1 MTCVFVQILCHI
13 NCYKLYIFYYFCAM
27 KNSNYIVHISGVV
40 AMIFWGMSFIWST
53 QVFDYLNPTT
63 TIFFR
68 LIISMIFLGTLLFIF
83 KLNEKVERK
92 DLKLFALA
100 ALFEPFLYFIFES
113 YGLLNSAPVVSSA
126 IIATIPLFTP
136 IAAFF
141 FLKERLTPWNIAGF
155 IISFFG
161 VIFMLLNKNLE
172 LTVSVKGVVF
182 LFSAVIVAVAYSISL
197 RKLTMLYKPLT
208 ITFVQ
213 NIIGMIYFIPMFFI
227 MEKVTPSQIAEVG
240 RYILPLLSLGVF
252 ASSVAYTL
260 WAYAFSKLGAAK
272 ANIYSN
278 LIPVFTAIFSCI
290 IIGESITLQKVL
302 GILLVIGGLILSQL
316 KFNKK

>member
-1 MTCVFVQILCHI
+1 
-13 NCYKLYIFYYFCAM
+13 M
-27 KNSNYIVHISGVV
+27 KDRKFIVHISGVI
-40 AMIFWGMSFIWST
+40 AMVFWGLSFIWST
-53 QVFDYLNPTT
+53 QVFEYLNPTT

-68 LIISMIFLGTLLFIF
+68 LIISSVFLGTILLVSKPQSLRDTKFGEH
-83 KLNEKVERK
+83 KKN
-92 DLKLFALA
+92 LKLFALA

-113 YGLLNSAPVVSSA
+113 YGLLNAAPVMSSA

-172 LTVSVKGVVF
+172 LTVSAKGVVF
-182 LFSAVIVAVAYSISL
+182 LFSAVMVAVAYSISL
-197 RKLTMLYKPLT
+197 RKLTLLYKPLT

-213 NIIGMIYFIPMFFI
+213 NVIGMIYFIPMVFI
-227 MEKVTPSQIAEVG
+227 MEKVTPSNIMSFNH
-240 RYILPLLSLGVF
+240 YIIPLLSLGVF
-252 ASSVAYTL
+252 ASSISYTL
-260 WAYAFSKLGAAK
+260 WAFAFSKLGAAK

-290 IIGESITLQKVL
+290 IIRESLNIQKIL

-316 KFNKK
+316 KFRNHDNKQN

>member
-1 MTCVFVQILCHI
+1 
-13 NCYKLYIFYYFCAM
+13 M
-27 KNSNYIVHISGVV
+27 KEKKYLVHLSGVV
-40 AMIFWGMSFIWST
+40 AMIFWGLSFIWST
-53 QVFDYLNPTT
+53 QVFNYLNPTT

-68 LIISMIFLGTLLFIF
+68 LIISTIFLGSLLLLFGMF
-83 KLNEKVERK
+83 EKIEKK

-113 YGLLNSAPVVSSA
+113 YGLLNASPVVSSA
-126 IIATIPLFTP
+126 VIATIPLFTP

-141 FLKERLTPWNIAGF
+141 FLNERLTSWNIVGF

-172 LTVSVKGVVF
+172 LTVSLKGVIF

-197 RKLTMLYKPLT
+197 RKLTLLYKPLT

-213 NIIGMIYFIPMFFI
+213 NVIGMIYFIPMVFI
-227 MEKVTPSQIAEVG
+227 MEKSTPSNIMEISH
-240 RYILPLLSLGVF
+240 YIVPLLSLGVF
-252 ASSVAYTL
+252 ASSISYTL
-260 WAYAFSKLGAAK
+260 WAFAFSKLGAAK

-290 IIGESITLQKVL
+290 IIGESLNIQKIL
-302 GILLVIGGLILSQL
+302 GILLVIGGLILSQYY
-316 KFNKK
+316 

>member
-1 MTCVFVQILCHI
+1 MV
-13 NCYKLYIFYYFCAM
+13 
-27 KNSNYIVHISGVV
+27 
-40 AMIFWGMSFIWST
+40 FWGLSFIWST
-53 QVFDYLNPTT
+53 QVFNYLNPTT

-68 LIISMIFLGTLLFIF
+68 LIISCIFLGSLLLIF
-83 KLNEKVERK
+83 RLFEKVNRK
-92 DLKLFALA
+92 DIKLFTLA

-113 YGLLNSAPVVSSA
+113 YGLLNAAPVVSSA

-141 FLKERLTPWNIAGF
+141 FLQERLTPWNIAGF

-172 LTVSVKGVVF
+172 LTVSIKGIAF
-182 LFSAVIVAVAYSISL
+182 LFGAVFVAVAYSISL
-197 RKLTMLYKPLT
+197 RKLTLLYKPLT

-213 NIIGMIYFIPMFFI
+213 NVIGMIYFIPMFFI
-227 MEKVTPSQIAEVG
+227 MEKVSPSNITG
-240 RYILPLLSLGVF
+240 INNYIIPLLSLGIF

-260 WAYAFSKLGAAK
+260 WAYSFSKLGAAK

-290 IIGESITLQKVL
+290 IIGENLNIQKIS
-302 GILLVIGGLILSQL
+302 GIILVIGGLILSQL
-316 KFNKK
+316 KFKKS

>member
-1 MTCVFVQILCHI
+1 
-13 NCYKLYIFYYFCAM
+13 M
-27 KNSNYIVHISGVV
+27 KDRKFIVHISGVI
-40 AMIFWGMSFIWST
+40 AMVFWGLSFIWST
-53 QVFDYLNPTT
+53 QVFKYLNPTT

-68 LIISMIFLGTLLFIF
+68 LIISSVFLGTILLVSKPQSLRDTKFGEH
-83 KLNEKVERK
+83 KKN
-92 DLKLFALA
+92 LKLFALA

-113 YGLLNSAPVVSSA
+113 YGLLNAAPVVSSA

-172 LTVSVKGVVF
+172 LTVSAKGVVF
-182 LFSAVIVAVAYSISL
+182 LFSAVMVAVAYSISL
-197 RKLTMLYKPLT
+197 RKLTLLYKPLT

-213 NIIGMIYFIPMFFI
+213 NVIGMIYFIPMVFI
-227 MEKVTPSQIAEVG
+227 MEKVTPSNIMSFNH
-240 RYILPLLSLGVF
+240 YIIPLLSLGVF
-252 ASSVAYTL
+252 ASSISYTL
-260 WAYAFSKLGAAK
+260 WAFAFSKLGAAK

-290 IIGESITLQKVL
+290 IIGENLNIQKIL

-316 KFNKK
+316 KFRNHDNKQN

>member
-1 MTCVFVQILCHI
+1 
-13 NCYKLYIFYYFCAM
+13 M
-27 KNSNYIVHISGVV
+27 KNNNYLVHLSGVV
-40 AMIFWGMSFIWST
+40 AMVFWGLSFIWST
-53 QVFDYLNPTT
+53 QVFNYLNPTT

-68 LIISMIFLGTLLFIF
+68 LIISCVFLGILLLSLGLF
-83 KLNEKVERK
+83 EKVNKK
-92 DLKLFALA
+92 DFKLFALA

-141 FLKERLTPWNIAGF
+141 ILKEILTPWNIAGF

-161 VIFMLLNKNLE
+161 VIFMLLNKHLE
-172 LTVSVKGVVF
+172 LTVSVKGIAF
-182 LFSAVIVAVAYSISL
+182 LFSAVLVAVAYSISL

-213 NIIGMIYFIPMFFI
+213 NILGMIYFIPMFFI
-227 MEKVTPSQIAEVG
+227 MERVTPSQIAQIG
-240 RYILPLLSLGVF
+240 GYILPLLSLGVF

-260 WAYAFSKLGAAK
+260 WAYTFSRLGAAK

-290 IIGESITLQKVL
+290 IIGENITIQKIL

-316 KFNKK
+316 KFKRK

>member
-1 MTCVFVQILCHI
+1 
-13 NCYKLYIFYYFCAM
+13 M
-27 KNSNYIVHISGVV
+27 KDKKFIVHLSGVI
-40 AMIFWGMSFIWST
+40 AMVFWGLSFIWST
-53 QVFDYLNPTT
+53 QVFKYLNPTT

-68 LIISMIFLGTLLFIF
+68 LIISSVFLGMILLGAEAQRRRGAEAQSCRVAKF
-83 KLNEKVERK
+83 KKN
-92 DLKLFALA
+92 LKLFALA

-113 YGLLNSAPVVSSA
+113 YGLLNAAPVVSSA

-141 FLKERLTPWNIAGF
+141 FLRERLTPWNIAGF

-161 VIFMLLNKNLE
+161 VIFMLVNKNLE
-172 LTVSVKGVVF
+172 LTVSLKGVVF
-182 LFSAVIVAVAYSISL
+182 LFSAVLVAVAYSISL
-197 RKLTMLYKPLT
+197 RKLTLLYKPLT

-213 NIIGMIYFIPMFFI
+213 NVIGMIYFIPMVFI
-227 MEKVTPSQIAEVG
+227 MENVTPSDIMG
-240 RYILPLLSLGVF
+240 ISHYIVPLLSLGVF
-252 ASSVAYTL
+252 ASSISYTL
-260 WAYAFSKLGAAK
+260 WAFAFSKLGAAK

-290 IIGESITLQKVL
+290 IIRESLNTQKIL

-316 KFNKK
+316 KFRNHDNKQN

>member
-1 MTCVFVQILCHI
+1 
-13 NCYKLYIFYYFCAM
+13 M
-27 KNSNYIVHISGVV
+27 KEKKYLVHLSGVV
-40 AMIFWGMSFIWST
+40 AMIFWGLSFIWST
-53 QVFDYLNPTT
+53 QVFNYLNPTT

-68 LIISMIFLGTLLFIF
+68 LIISTIFLGSLLLLFGMF
-83 KLNEKVERK
+83 EKIEKK

-113 YGLLNSAPVVSSA
+113 YGLLNASPVVSSA
-126 IIATIPLFTP
+126 VIATIPLFTP

-141 FLKERLTPWNIAGF
+141 FLNERLTSWNIVGF

-172 LTVSVKGVVF
+172 LTVSLKGVIF

-197 RKLTMLYKPLT
+197 RKLTLLYKPLT

-213 NIIGMIYFIPMFFI
+213 NVIGMIYFIPMFFV
-227 MEKVTPSQIAEVG
+227 MERITPSDIMSIG
-240 RYILPLLSLGVF
+240 NYIVSLLSLGVF

-290 IIGESITLQKVL
+290 IIGENISIQKIL

-316 KFNKK
+316 KSNKI

>member
-1 MTCVFVQILCHI
+1 
-13 NCYKLYIFYYFCAM
+13 M
-27 KNSNYIVHISGVV
+27 KDRKFIVHISGVI
-40 AMIFWGMSFIWST
+40 AMVFWGLSFIWST
-53 QVFDYLNPTT
+53 QVFEYLNPTT

-68 LIISMIFLGTLLFIF
+68 LIISSVFLGTILLVSKSQSLRDTKFGEH
-83 KLNEKVERK
+83 KKN
-92 DLKLFALA
+92 LKLFALA

-113 YGLLNSAPVVSSA
+113 YGLLNAAPVVSSA

-172 LTVSVKGVVF
+172 LTVSVKGVIF

-197 RKLTMLYKPLT
+197 RKLTLLYKPLT

-213 NIIGMIYFIPMFFI
+213 NVIGMIYFIPMVFI
-227 MEKVTPSQIAEVG
+227 MEKSTPSNIMEISH
-240 RYILPLLSLGVF
+240 YIVPLLSLGVF
-252 ASSVAYTL
+252 ASSISYTL
-260 WAYAFSKLGAAK
+260 WAFAFSKLGAAK

-290 IIGESITLQKVL
+290 IIGESLNIQKIL

-316 KFNKK
+316 KFRNHDNKQN

>member
-1 MTCVFVQILCHI
+1 
-13 NCYKLYIFYYFCAM
+13 M
-27 KNSNYIVHISGVV
+27 KERKFLVHLSGVI
-40 AMIFWGMSFIWST
+40 AMVFWGLSFIWST
-53 QVFDYLNPTT
+53 QVFKYLNPTA

-68 LIISMIFLGTLLFIF
+68 LIISCVFLGILLFF
-83 KLNEKVERK
+83 KDAKVKKNKGSEDPREIRIK
-92 DLKLFALA
+92 DNIKLFALA

-113 YGLLNSAPVVSSA
+113 YGLLNAAPVVSSA

-172 LTVSVKGVVF
+172 LTVSAKGILF
-182 LFSAVIVAVAYSISL
+182 LFSAVVVAVAYSISL
-197 RKLTMLYKPLT
+197 RKLTLLYKPLT

-227 MEKVTPSQIAEVG
+227 MEKVTPSNIAEFG
-240 RYILPLLSLGVF
+240 GYIIPLLSLGVF

-290 IIGESITLQKVL
+290 ILGESITTQKIL

-316 KFNKK
+316 KFKKS

>member
-1 MTCVFVQILCHI
+1 MV
-13 NCYKLYIFYYFCAM
+13 
-27 KNSNYIVHISGVV
+27 
-40 AMIFWGMSFIWST
+40 FWGLSFIWST
-53 QVFDYLNPTT
+53 QVFNYLNPTT

-68 LIISMIFLGTLLFIF
+68 LIISCVFLGILLLSLGLF
-83 KLNEKVERK
+83 EKVEKK

-141 FLKERLTPWNIAGF
+141 ILKERLTPWNIAGF
-155 IISFFG
+155 LISFFG
-161 VIFMLLNKNLE
+161 VIFMLLNKDLE

-182 LFSAVIVAVAYSISL
+182 LFGAVLVAVAYSISL

-213 NIIGMIYFIPMFFI
+213 NILGMIYFIPMFFI
-227 MEKVTPSQIAEVG
+227 MGKVTPSQISQIG
-240 RYILPLLSLGVF
+240 GYILPLLSLGVF

-290 IIGESITLQKVL
+290 IIGENITIQKIL
-302 GILLVIGGLILSQL
+302 GILLVVGGLILSQL
-316 KFNKK
+316 KFKKK

>member
-1 MTCVFVQILCHI
+1 
-13 NCYKLYIFYYFCAM
+13 M
-27 KNSNYIVHISGVV
+27 KDKKFIVHISGVI
-40 AMIFWGMSFIWST
+40 AMVFWGLSFIWST
-53 QVFDYLNPTT
+53 QVFEYLNPTT

-68 LIISMIFLGTLLFIF
+68 LIISSVFLGSLLLILRLF
-83 KLNEKVERK
+83 EKVNK
-92 DLKLFALA
+92 NDLKLFALA

-113 YGLLNSAPVVSSA
+113 YGLLNAAPVVSSA

-172 LTVSVKGVVF
+172 LTVSAKGVIF
-182 LFSAVIVAVAYSISL
+182 LFSAVMVAVAYSISL
-197 RKLTMLYKPLT
+197 RKLTLLYKPLT

-213 NIIGMIYFIPMFFI
+213 NIIGGIYFIPMVFI
-227 MEKVTPSQIAEVG
+227 MEKVTPSNIMGVSH
-240 RYILPLLSLGVF
+240 YIVPLLSLGVF
-252 ASSVAYTL
+252 ASSISYTL
-260 WAYAFSKLGAAK
+260 WAFAFSKLGAAK

-290 IIGESITLQKVL
+290 IIRESLNIQKIL

-316 KFNKK
+316 KFRKHDNKQN

>member
-1 MTCVFVQILCHI
+1 
-13 NCYKLYIFYYFCAM
+13 M
-27 KNSNYIVHISGVV
+27 KDKRFIVHISGVI
-40 AMIFWGMSFIWST
+40 AMVFWGLSFIWST
-53 QVFDYLNPTT
+53 QVFEYLNPTT

-68 LIISMIFLGTLLFIF
+68 LIISSVFLGSILFF
-83 KLNEKVERK
+83 KDLKSQRLKVTKFGEHK
-92 DLKLFALA
+92 KNLKLFALA

-182 LFSAVIVAVAYSISL
+182 LFCAVLVAVAYSISL
-197 RKLTMLYKPLT
+197 RKLTLLYKPLT

-213 NIIGMIYFIPMFFI
+213 NVIGMIYFIPMVFI
-227 MEKVTPSQIAEVG
+227 MEKVTPSNIMG
-240 RYILPLLSLGVF
+240 FNHYIIPLLSLGVF
-252 ASSVAYTL
+252 ASSISYTL
-260 WAYAFSKLGAAK
+260 WAFAFSKLGAAK

-290 IIGESITLQKVL
+290 IIGESLNIQKIL

-316 KFNKK
+316 KFRNHDNKQN

>member
-1 MTCVFVQILCHI
+1 
-13 NCYKLYIFYYFCAM
+13 M
-27 KNSNYIVHISGVV
+27 KDKKFIVHFSGII
-40 AMIFWGMSFIWST
+40 AMVFWGLSFIWST
-53 QVFDYLNPTT
+53 QVFKYLNPTT

-68 LIISMIFLGTLLFIF
+68 LIISSVFLGTILLVA
-83 KLNEKVERK
+83 KTQSRK
-92 DLKLFALA
+92 DAESQSRRVAKFKKNLKLFALA

-113 YGLLNSAPVVSSA
+113 YGLLNAAPVVSSA

-141 FLKERLTPWNIAGF
+141 FLKERLTPCNIVGF

-161 VIFMLLNKNLE
+161 VIFMLVNKNLE
-172 LTVSVKGVVF
+172 LTVSFKGVIF
-182 LFSAVIVAVAYSISL
+182 LFSAVMVAVAYSISL
-197 RKLTMLYKPLT
+197 RKLTLLYKPLT

-213 NIIGMIYFIPMFFI
+213 NVIGMIYFIPMVFI
-227 MEKVTPSQIAEVG
+227 MEKVTPSDIMG
-240 RYILPLLSLGVF
+240 ISHYIIPLLSLGVF
-252 ASSVAYTL
+252 ASSVSYTL
-260 WAYAFSKLGAAK
+260 WAFAFSKLGAAK

-290 IIGESITLQKVL
+290 IIRESLNTQKIL

-316 KFNKK
+316 KFRNHDNKQN

>member
-1 MTCVFVQILCHI
+1 MTTQRLGVTVTLFS
-13 NCYKLYIFYYFCAM
+13 YFCVM
-27 KNSNYIVHISGVV
+27 KEKRFIVHLSGVI
-40 AMIFWGMSFIWST
+40 AMVFWGLSFIWST
-53 QVFDYLNPTT
+53 QVFNYLNPTT

-68 LIISMIFLGTLLFIF
+68 LIISTIFLGSLLFIF
-83 KLNEKVERK
+83 RLFEKINVK

-113 YGLLNSAPVVSSA
+113 YGLLNAAPVVSSA

-141 FLKERLTPWNIAGF
+141 FLKERLTSWNIAGF

-172 LTVSVKGVVF
+172 LTVSVKGIVF
-182 LFSAVIVAVAYSISL
+182 LFSAVFVAVAYSISL
-197 RKLTMLYKPLT
+197 RKLTLIYKPLT

-213 NIIGMIYFIPMFFI
+213 NVIGMIYFIPMFFI
-227 MEKVTPSQIAEVG
+227 MEKVSPSNISVISE
-240 RYILPLLSLGVF
+240 YIIPLLSLGIF

-290 IIGESITLQKVL
+290 IIGESITTQKIL

-316 KFNKK
+316 KFSKS

>member
-1 MTCVFVQILCHI
+1 
-13 NCYKLYIFYYFCAM
+13 M
-27 KNSNYIVHISGVV
+27 KDKKFLVHLSGVV
-40 AMIFWGMSFIWST
+40 AMVFWGLSFIWST
-53 QVFDYLNPTT
+53 QVFKYLNPTT

-68 LIISMIFLGTLLFIF
+68 LIISAIFLGCLLLVFGLF
-83 KLNEKVERK
+83 EKVERK
-92 DLKLFALA
+92 DMKLFALA

-141 FLKERLTPWNIAGF
+141 FLKERLTPWNILGF

-172 LTVSVKGVVF
+172 LTVSTKGIVF
-182 LFSAVIVAVAYSISL
+182 LFSAVLVAVAYSISL
-197 RKLTMLYKPLT
+197 RKLTLLYKPLT

-213 NIIGMIYFIPMFFI
+213 NVIGMIYFIPMFFI
-227 MEKVTPSQIAEVG
+227 MEINSPSNMIEVKS
-240 RYILPLLSLGVF
+240 YIVPLLSLGVF

-260 WAYAFSKLGAAK
+260 WAYSFSKLGAAK

-290 IIGESITLQKVL
+290 IIGENLNVQKIL
-302 GILLVIGGLILSQL
+302 GILLVVGGLILSQL
-316 KFNKK
+316 KFKRYDNK

>member
-1 MTCVFVQILCHI
+1 
-13 NCYKLYIFYYFCAM
+13 M
-27 KNSNYIVHISGVV
+27 KDKKFIVHLSGVI
-40 AMIFWGMSFIWST
+40 AMVFWGLSFIWST
-53 QVFDYLNPTT
+53 QVFKYLNPTT

-68 LIISMIFLGTLLFIF
+68 LIISSVFLGTILLVAKTQSLKDSKTQSRRVAEF
-83 KLNEKVERK
+83 KKN
-92 DLKLFALA
+92 LKLFALA

-113 YGLLNSAPVVSSA
+113 YGLLNAAPVVSSA

-161 VIFMLLNKNLE
+161 VIFMLVNKNLE
-172 LTVSVKGVVF
+172 LTVSLKGVIF
-182 LFSAVIVAVAYSISL
+182 LFSAVMVAVAYSISL
-197 RKLTMLYKPLT
+197 RKLTLLYKPLT

-213 NIIGMIYFIPMFFI
+213 NVIGMIYFIPMVFI
-227 MEKVTPSQIAEVG
+227 MEKVTPSDIMG
-240 RYILPLLSLGVF
+240 ISHYIIPLLSLGVF
-252 ASSVAYTL
+252 ASSVSYTL
-260 WAYAFSKLGAAK
+260 WAFAFSKLGAAK

-278 LIPVFTAIFSCI
+278 LIPVFTAIFSCLI
-290 IIGESITLQKVL
+290 IRESLNTQKIL

-316 KFNKK
+316 KFRNHDNKQN

>member
-1 MTCVFVQILCHI
+1 
-13 NCYKLYIFYYFCAM
+13 M
-27 KNSNYIVHISGVV
+27 KNSNYLVHISGVV
-40 AMIFWGMSFIWST
+40 AMVFWGLSFIWST
-53 QVFDYLNPTT
+53 QVFNYLNPTT

-68 LIISMIFLGTLLFIF
+68 LIISCVFLGVLLFSLGLF
-83 KLNEKVERK
+83 EKVHKK

-141 FLKERLTPWNIAGF
+141 FLKERLTPWNIVGF

-172 LTVSVKGVVF
+172 LTVSLKGIVF
-182 LFSAVIVAVAYSISL
+182 LFTAVFVAVAYSIAL

-213 NIIGMIYFIPMFFI
+213 NILGMIYFIPMFFI
-227 MEKVTPSQIAEVG
+227 MEKVSPSQIAQIG
-240 RYILPLLSLGVF
+240 GYILPLLSLGVF

-290 IIGESITLQKVL
+290 IIGEMINIQKII

>member
-1 MTCVFVQILCHI
+1 
-13 NCYKLYIFYYFCAM
+13 M
-27 KNSNYIVHISGVV
+27 KEKKYLVHLSGVV
-40 AMIFWGMSFIWST
+40 AMIFWGLSFIWST
-53 QVFDYLNPTT
+53 QVFNYLNPTT

-68 LIISMIFLGTLLFIF
+68 LIISTIFLGSLLLLFGMF
-83 KLNEKVERK
+83 EKIEKK

-113 YGLLNSAPVVSSA
+113 YGLLNALPVVSSA
-126 IIATIPLFTP
+126 VIATIPLFTP

-141 FLKERLTPWNIAGF
+141 FLNERLTSWNIVGF

-172 LTVSVKGVVF
+172 LTVSLKGVIF

-197 RKLTMLYKPLT
+197 RKLTLLYKPLT

-213 NIIGMIYFIPMFFI
+213 NVIGMIYFIPMFFV
-227 MEKVTPSQIAEVG
+227 MERVTPSDIMSIG
-240 RYILPLLSLGVF
+240 NYIVPLLSLGVF

-290 IIGESITLQKVL
+290 IIGENISIQKIL

-316 KFNKK
+316 KSNKI

>member
-1 MTCVFVQILCHI
+1 
-13 NCYKLYIFYYFCAM
+13 M
-27 KNSNYIVHISGVV
+27 KDKKFIVHISGVI
-40 AMIFWGMSFIWST
+40 AMVFWGLSFIWST
-53 QVFDYLNPTT
+53 QVFEHLNPTT

-68 LIISMIFLGTLLFIF
+68 LIISSVFLGSVLFF
-83 KLNEKVERK
+83 KDLKSQRLKVTKFGEHK
-92 DLKLFALA
+92 KNLKLFALA

-182 LFSAVIVAVAYSISL
+182 LFSAVMVAVAYSISL
-197 RKLTMLYKPLT
+197 RKLTLLYKPLT

-213 NIIGMIYFIPMFFI
+213 NVIGMIYFIPMVFI
-227 MEKVTPSQIAEVG
+227 IEKVTPSNIMG
-240 RYILPLLSLGVF
+240 FNHYIIPLLSLGIF
-252 ASSVAYTL
+252 ASSISYTL
-260 WAYAFSKLGAAK
+260 WAFAFSKLGAAK

-290 IIGESITLQKVL
+290 IIGESLNIQKIL

-316 KFNKK
+316 KFRNHDNKQN

>member
-1 MTCVFVQILCHI
+1 
-13 NCYKLYIFYYFCAM
+13 M
-27 KNSNYIVHISGVV
+27 KDRKFIVHISGVI
-40 AMIFWGMSFIWST
+40 AMVFWGLSFIWST
-53 QVFDYLNPTT
+53 QVFKYLNPTT

-68 LIISMIFLGTLLFIF
+68 LIISSVFLGTILLVSKSQSLRDTKFGDH
-83 KLNEKVERK
+83 KKN
-92 DLKLFALA
+92 LKLFALA

-113 YGLLNSAPVVSSA
+113 YGLLNAAPVVSSA

-172 LTVSVKGVVF
+172 LTVSVKGVIF
-182 LFSAVIVAVAYSISL
+182 LFSAVLVAVAYSISL
-197 RKLTMLYKPLT
+197 RKLTLLYKPLT

-213 NIIGMIYFIPMFFI
+213 NVIGMIYFIPMVFI
-227 MEKVTPSQIAEVG
+227 MEKSTPSNIMEISH
-240 RYILPLLSLGVF
+240 YIVPLLSLGVF
-252 ASSVAYTL
+252 ASSISYTL
-260 WAYAFSKLGAAK
+260 WAFAFSKLGASK

-290 IIGESITLQKVL
+290 IIRESLNIQKIL

-316 KFNKK
+316 KFRNHDNKQN

>member
-1 MTCVFVQILCHI
+1 
-13 NCYKLYIFYYFCAM
+13 M
-27 KNSNYIVHISGVV
+27 KEKRFIVHLSGVI
-40 AMIFWGMSFIWST
+40 AMVFWGLSFIWST
-53 QVFDYLNPTT
+53 QVFKYLNPTT

-68 LIISMIFLGTLLFIF
+68 LIISTIFLGGLLFIF
-83 KLNEKVERK
+83 RLSERVERK

-113 YGLLNSAPVVSSA
+113 YGLLNAAPVVSSA

-141 FLKERLTPWNIAGF
+141 FLKERLTLWNIAGF

-172 LTVSVKGVVF
+172 LTISVKGIIF
-182 LFSAVIVAVAYSISL
+182 LFSAVFVAVAYSISL
-197 RKLTMLYKPLT
+197 RKLTLLYKPLT

-227 MEKVTPSQIAEVG
+227 MEKISPSQIMEFG
-240 RYILPLLSLGVF
+240 SYLLPLLSLGIF

-260 WAYAFSKLGAAK
+260 WAFTFSKLGAAK

-290 IIGESITLQKVL
+290 IIGESITTQKIL
-302 GILLVIGGLILSQL
+302 GILLVISGLILSQL
-316 KFNKK
+316 KFKNHDNKQIQS

>member
-1 MTCVFVQILCHI
+1 
-13 NCYKLYIFYYFCAM
+13 M
-27 KNSNYIVHISGVV
+27 KDKRFIVHISGVI
-40 AMIFWGMSFIWST
+40 AMVFWGLSFIWST
-53 QVFDYLNPTT
+53 QVFEYLNPTT

-68 LIISMIFLGTLLFIF
+68 LIISSIFLGSILFF
-83 KLNEKVERK
+83 KDLKSQRLKVTKFGEHK
-92 DLKLFALA
+92 KNLKLFALA

-182 LFSAVIVAVAYSISL
+182 LFSAVMVAVAYSISL
-197 RKLTMLYKPLT
+197 RKLTLLYKPLT

-213 NIIGMIYFIPMFFI
+213 NVIGMIYFIPMVFI
-227 MEKVTPSQIAEVG
+227 MEKVTPSNIMG
-240 RYILPLLSLGVF
+240 FNHYIIPLLSLGVF
-252 ASSVAYTL
+252 ASSISYTL
-260 WAYAFSKLGAAK
+260 WAFAFSKLGAAK

-290 IIGESITLQKVL
+290 IIGESLNIQKIL

-316 KFNKK
+316 KFRNHDNKQN

>member
-1 MTCVFVQILCHI
+1 MAKTIKTF
-13 NCYKLYIFYYFCAM
+13 FYFCSM
-27 KNSNYIVHISGVV
+27 KEKGVIVHICGVV
-40 AMIFWGMSFIWST
+40 AMIFWGLSFIWST

-68 LIISMIFLGTLLFIF
+68 LIISCIFLGLLLFIKDRTSRKF
-83 KLNEKVERK
+83 AEAEKQKEVRIK
-92 DLKLFALA
+92 DNLKLFAIA

-141 FLKERLTPWNIAGF
+141 ILRERLTRWNILGF
-155 IISFFG
+155 IISFLG

-172 LTVSVKGVVF
+172 LTVSPKGIIF
-182 LFSAVIVAVAYSISL
+182 LFSAVFVAVGYSIAL

-208 ITFVQ
+208 ITFIQ

-227 MEKVTPSQIAEVG
+227 MERISPSNIAG
-240 RYILPLLSLGVF
+240 ISNYILPLLSLGVF

-260 WAYAFSKLGAAK
+260 WAYAFSKLGASK

-290 IIGESITLQKVL
+290 IIGETINIQKIL

-316 KFNKK
+316 KINNK

>member
-1 MTCVFVQILCHI
+1 
-13 NCYKLYIFYYFCAM
+13 M
-27 KNSNYIVHISGVV
+27 KNNNYLVHLSGVV
-40 AMIFWGMSFIWST
+40 AMVFWGLSFIWST
-53 QVFDYLNPTT
+53 QVFNYLNPTT

-68 LIISMIFLGTLLFIF
+68 LIISCVFLGILLLSLGLF
-83 KLNEKVERK
+83 EKVNKK
-92 DLKLFALA
+92 DFKLFALA

-141 FLKERLTPWNIAGF
+141 ILKEILTPWNIAGF

-161 VIFMLLNKNLE
+161 VIFMLLNKHLE
-172 LTVSVKGVVF
+172 LTVSVKGIAF
-182 LFSAVIVAVAYSISL
+182 LFSAVLVAVAYSISL

-213 NIIGMIYFIPMFFI
+213 NILGMIYFIPMFFI
-227 MEKVTPSQIAEVG
+227 MERVTPSQIAQIG
-240 RYILPLLSLGVF
+240 GYILPLLSLGVF

-260 WAYAFSKLGAAK
+260 WAYTFSRLGAAK

-290 IIGESITLQKVL
+290 IIGENITIQKIL
-302 GILLVIGGLILSQL
+302 GILLVVGGLILSQL
-316 KFNKK
+316 KFKKK

>member
-1 MTCVFVQILCHI
+1 
-13 NCYKLYIFYYFCAM
+13 M
-27 KNSNYIVHISGVV
+27 KDKKFIVHLSGVI
-40 AMIFWGMSFIWST
+40 AMVFWGLSFIWST
-53 QVFDYLNPTT
+53 QVFEYLNPTT

-68 LIISMIFLGTLLFIF
+68 LIISSVFLGMILLVAETQRRRDAETQRRRVAKF
-83 KLNEKVERK
+83 KKN
-92 DLKLFALA
+92 LKLFALA

-113 YGLLNSAPVVSSA
+113 YGLLNAAPVVSSA

-141 FLKERLTPWNIAGF
+141 FLRERLTPWNIAGF

-161 VIFMLLNKNLE
+161 VIFMLVNKNLE
-172 LTVSVKGVVF
+172 LTVSLKVVIF
-182 LFSAVIVAVAYSISL
+182 LFCAVMVAVAYSISL
-197 RKLTMLYKPLT
+197 RKLTLLYKPLT

-213 NIIGMIYFIPMFFI
+213 NVIGMIYFIPMVFI
-227 MEKVTPSQIAEVG
+227 MEKVTPSDIMG
-240 RYILPLLSLGVF
+240 IRNYITPLVSLGIF
-252 ASSVAYTL
+252 ASSISYTL

-290 IIGESITLQKVL
+290 IIRESLNTQKIL

-316 KFNKK
+316 KFKNHDNKQN

>member
-1 MTCVFVQILCHI
+1 MV
-13 NCYKLYIFYYFCAM
+13 
-27 KNSNYIVHISGVV
+27 
-40 AMIFWGMSFIWST
+40 FWGLSFIWST
-53 QVFDYLNPTT
+53 QVFNYLNPTT

-68 LIISMIFLGTLLFIF
+68 LIISCVFLGILLLSLGLF
-83 KLNEKVERK
+83 EKVEKK

-141 FLKERLTPWNIAGF
+141 ILKERLTPWNIAGF
-155 IISFFG
+155 LISFFG
-161 VIFMLLNKNLE
+161 VIFMLLNKDLE

-182 LFSAVIVAVAYSISL
+182 LFGAVLVAVAYSISL

-213 NIIGMIYFIPMFFI
+213 NILGMIYFIPMFFI
-227 MEKVTPSQIAEVG
+227 MEKVTPSQISQIG
-240 RYILPLLSLGVF
+240 GYILPLLSLGVF

-290 IIGESITLQKVL
+290 IIGENITIQKIL
-302 GILLVIGGLILSQL
+302 GILLVVGGLILSQL
-316 KFNKK
+316 KFKKK

>member
-1 MTCVFVQILCHI
+1 
-13 NCYKLYIFYYFCAM
+13 M
-27 KNSNYIVHISGVV
+27 KEKRFIVHLSGVI
-40 AMIFWGMSFIWST
+40 AMVFWGLSFIWST
-53 QVFDYLNPTT
+53 QVFNYLNPTT

-68 LIISMIFLGTLLFIF
+68 LIISSIFLGISIYLIDSRAHHCKDSELL
-83 KLNEKVERK
+83 RPH
-92 DLKLFALA
+92 DLKKNWKLFALA

-141 FLKERLTPWNIAGF
+141 FLKERLTAWNIAGF

-172 LTVSVKGVVF
+172 LTISIKGIIF
-182 LFSAVIVAVAYSISL
+182 LFSAVFVAVAYSISL
-197 RKLTMLYKPLT
+197 RKLTLLYKPLT

-227 MEKVTPSQIAEVG
+227 MERVTPSDIIDG
-240 RYILPLLSLGVF
+240 FSHYIIPLLSLGIF
-252 ASSVAYTL
+252 ASSVSYTL
-260 WAYAFSKLGAAK
+260 WAFAFSKLGAAK

-290 IIGESITLQKVL
+290 IIGEYITTQKIL

-316 KFNKK
+316 KFKNHDNKQI

>member
-1 MTCVFVQILCHI
+1 
-13 NCYKLYIFYYFCAM
+13 M
-27 KNSNYIVHISGVV
+27 KNNNYIVHISGVI

-53 QVFDYLNPTT
+53 QVFNYLNPTT

-68 LIISMIFLGTLLFIF
+68 LIISMVFLGILLFVF

-172 LTVSVKGVVF
+172 LTVSVKGIAF

-227 MEKVTPSQIAEVG
+227 MERITPSRIMEIG
-240 RYILPLLSLGVF
+240 GYILPLLSLGVF
-252 ASSVAYTL
+252 ASSAAYTL
-260 WAYAFSKLGAAK
+260 WAYTFSKLGAAK

-290 IIGESITLQKVL
+290 IIGESITLQKVI
-302 GILLVIGGLILSQL
+302 GILLVIGGLVLSQL
-316 KFNKK
+316 KINKK

>member
-1 MTCVFVQILCHI
+1 
-13 NCYKLYIFYYFCAM
+13 M
-27 KNSNYIVHISGVV
+27 KERKFLVHLSGVI
-40 AMIFWGMSFIWST
+40 AMVFWGLSFIWST
-53 QVFDYLNPTT
+53 QVFKYLNPTA

-68 LIISMIFLGTLLFIF
+68 LIISSVFLGILLFF
-83 KLNEKVERK
+83 KDVKAKSNEGRESLREIGIK
-92 DLKLFALA
+92 DNIKLFALA

-113 YGLLNSAPVVSSA
+113 YGLLNAAPVVSSA

-141 FLKERLTPWNIAGF
+141 FLKEHLTPWNIAGF
-155 IISFFG
+155 IISFLG
-161 VIFMLLNKNLE
+161 VIFMLLNKDLE
-172 LTVSVKGVVF
+172 LTVSAKGIIF

-197 RKLTMLYKPLT
+197 RKLTLLYKPLT

-213 NIIGMIYFIPMFFI
+213 NVIGMIYFTPIFFI
-227 MEKVTPSQIAEVG
+227 MERITPSNIAG
-240 RYILPLLSLGVF
+240 FSDYIIPLLSLGVF

-260 WAYAFSKLGAAK
+260 WAYAFSRLGAAK

-290 IIGESITLQKVL
+290 IIGENVTAQKIL

-316 KFNKK
+316 KFKKS

>member
-1 MTCVFVQILCHI
+1 
-13 NCYKLYIFYYFCAM
+13 M
-27 KNSNYIVHISGVV
+27 KDKRFIVHISGVI
-40 AMIFWGMSFIWST
+40 AMVFWGLSFIWST
-53 QVFDYLNPTT
+53 QVFEHLNPTT

-68 LIISMIFLGTLLFIF
+68 LIISSIFLGTILLVAKSQSLRDTKFGEH
-83 KLNEKVERK
+83 KKN
-92 DLKLFALA
+92 LKLFALA

-161 VIFMLLNKNLE
+161 VIIMLLNKNLE
-172 LTVSVKGVVF
+172 LTVSVKGIVF
-182 LFSAVIVAVAYSISL
+182 LFSAVMVAVAYSISL
-197 RKLTMLYKPLT
+197 RKLTLLYKPLT

-213 NIIGMIYFIPMFFI
+213 NVIGMIYFIPMVFI
-227 MEKVTPSQIAEVG
+227 MENVTPSNIMG
-240 RYILPLLSLGVF
+240 FNHYIIPLLSLGVF
-252 ASSVAYTL
+252 ASSISYTL
-260 WAYAFSKLGAAK
+260 WAFAFSKLGAAK

-290 IIGESITLQKVL
+290 IIGESLNIQKIL

-316 KFNKK
+316 KFRNHDNKQN

>member
-1 MTCVFVQILCHI
+1 MKDKNIL
-13 NCYKLYIFYYFCAM
+13 
-27 KNSNYIVHISGVV
+27 VHISGVV

-53 QVFDYLNPTT
+53 QVFNYLNPTT

-68 LIISMIFLGTLLFIF
+68 LIISCVFLGSILFLKDLKGQRERGVRVWKSNSGSF
-83 KLNEKVERK
+83 GKVKEN
-92 DLKLFALA
+92 LKLFALA

-141 FLKERLTPWNIAGF
+141 FLKERLTAWNIAGF

-172 LTVSVKGVVF
+172 LTVSVKGIVF

-197 RKLTMLYKPLT
+197 RKLTLIYKPLT

-227 MEKVTPSQIAEVG
+227 MEKVTPSQIVEIG
-240 RYILPLLSLGVF
+240 KYIVPLLSLGVF

-290 IIGESITLQKVL
+290 IIGENINIQKIL

-316 KFNKK
+316 KLKKS

>member
-1 MTCVFVQILCHI
+1 
-13 NCYKLYIFYYFCAM
+13 M
-27 KNSNYIVHISGVV
+27 KDKKFIVHISGVI
-40 AMIFWGMSFIWST
+40 AMVFWGLSFIWST
-53 QVFDYLNPTT
+53 QVFEYLNPTT

-68 LIISMIFLGTLLFIF
+68 LIISSVFLGTILLVSKPQSLRDTKFGEH
-83 KLNEKVERK
+83 KKN
-92 DLKLFALA
+92 LKLFALA

-113 YGLLNSAPVVSSA
+113 YGLLNAAPVVSSA

-172 LTVSVKGVVF
+172 LTVSAKGVVF
-182 LFSAVIVAVAYSISL
+182 LFSAVMVAVAYSISL
-197 RKLTMLYKPLT
+197 RKLTLLYKPLT

-213 NIIGMIYFIPMFFI
+213 NIIGMIYFIPMVFI
-227 MEKVTPSQIAEVG
+227 MEKVTPSNIMSFNH
-240 RYILPLLSLGVF
+240 YIVPLLSLGVF
-252 ASSVAYTL
+252 ASSISYTL
-260 WAYAFSKLGAAK
+260 WAFAFSKLGAAK

-290 IIGESITLQKVL
+290 IIGESLNIQKIL

-316 KFNKK
+316 KFRNHDNKQN

>member
-1 MTCVFVQILCHI
+1 
-13 NCYKLYIFYYFCAM
+13 M
-27 KNSNYIVHISGVV
+27 KEKKYLVHLSGVV
-40 AMIFWGMSFIWST
+40 AMIFWGLSFIWST
-53 QVFDYLNPTT
+53 QVFNYLNPTT

-68 LIISMIFLGTLLFIF
+68 LIISTIFLGSLLLLFGMF
-83 KLNEKVERK
+83 EKIEKK

-113 YGLLNSAPVVSSA
+113 YGLLNASPVVSSA
-126 IIATIPLFTP
+126 VIATIPLFTP

-141 FLKERLTPWNIAGF
+141 FLNERLTSWNIVGF

-172 LTVSVKGVVF
+172 LTVSLKGVIF

-197 RKLTMLYKPLT
+197 RKLTLLYKPLT

-213 NIIGMIYFIPMFFI
+213 NVIGMIYFIPMFFVMERVAPSDI
-227 MEKVTPSQIAEVG
+227 MSIG
-240 RYILPLLSLGVF
+240 NYIVPLLSLGVF
-252 ASSVAYTL
+252 ASSVVYTL

-290 IIGESITLQKVL
+290 IIGENISIQKIL

-316 KFNKK
+316 KSNKI

>member
-1 MTCVFVQILCHI
+1 MV
-13 NCYKLYIFYYFCAM
+13 
-27 KNSNYIVHISGVV
+27 
-40 AMIFWGMSFIWST
+40 
-53 QVFDYLNPTT
+53 
-63 TIFFR
+63 FR
-68 LIISMIFLGTLLFIF
+68 LF
-83 KLNEKVERK
+83 EKVNRK
-92 DLKLFALA
+92 DIKLFALA

-141 FLKERLTPWNIAGF
+141 FLKERLTPWNIVGF

-161 VIFMLLNKNLE
+161 VIFMLVNRNLE
-172 LTVSVKGVVF
+172 LTISVKGVIF
-182 LFSAVIVAVAYSISL
+182 LFSAVLVAVAYSISL
-197 RKLTMLYKPLT
+197 RKLTLLYKPLT

-213 NIIGMIYFIPMFFI
+213 NVIGMIYFLPMVFI
-227 MEKVTPSQIAEVG
+227 MEKVTPSNIMG
-240 RYILPLLSLGVF
+240 FSHYILPLLSLGVF

-260 WAYAFSKLGAAK
+260 WAFAFSKLGAAK

-290 IIGESITLQKVL
+290 IIGENLTLQKIL

-316 KFNKK
+316 KFKKS